1 MGSVSERNVPM
12 KKLNLGRMTRLAIL
26 AALLILMA
34 FTPLGYLRI
43 GLMSMTL
50 LMIPVAVGAVVL
62 SPTAGLV
69 LGTIFGLTSLAQC
82 FGMDPTGTFMMN
94 VNPVGMTVLALVPR
108 MLMGWLCGMI
118 YLPFGKSGKTAVRT
132 TGTFVAS
139 LSSALLNTVLF
150 MSTLVIFLLHNETVF
165 PNMPDYGF
173 GTVIAVIVAMVGV
186 QGLLEALI
194 TTAVGG
200 AVSTALLRYDKGVRK

>member
-1 MGSVSERNVPM
+1 M

-26 AALLILMA
+26 AAILILMA

-50 LMIPVAVGAVVL
+50 LMIPVAVGAIVL
-62 SPTAGLV
+62 GPGAGLF
-69 LGTIFGLTSLAQC
+69 LGTVFGLTSLAQC
-82 FGMDPTGTFMMN
+82 FGMDPTGTFLMN
-94 VNPVGMTVLALVPR
+94 LNPVGMIVTTLVPR

-118 YLPFGKSGKTAVRT
+118 FKAFDRPQKTVLRT

-139 LSSALLNTVLF
+139 LSSALLNTVFF
-150 MSTLVIFLLHNETVF
+150 MSALVIFFLHNDQVF
-165 PNMPDYGF
+165 PVSDYSF
-173 GTVIAVIVAMVGV
+173 GTVMTAIVAMVGV

-194 TTAVGG
+194 TTVVGG
-200 AVSTALLRYDKGVRK
+200 AVSMALLRYDKGVRK